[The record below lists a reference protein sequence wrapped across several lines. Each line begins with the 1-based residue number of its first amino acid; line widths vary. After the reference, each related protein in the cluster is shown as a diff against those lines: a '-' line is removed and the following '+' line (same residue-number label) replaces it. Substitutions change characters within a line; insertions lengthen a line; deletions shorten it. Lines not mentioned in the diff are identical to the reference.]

1 MALRAG
7 QDVLMGVGR
16 ITVEYHAINNMAP
29 PPAQNS
35 CDYAI
40 FAMYFWMP
48 DQTHTKFS
56 MHLHSE
62 RSRSKQ
68 LHVRHRA
75 LDAGWTLGAGYTST
89 PSPRQG
95 AGNSAQ
101 GAGAQGAV
109 HKTTP
114 IAEHSPHGKA
124 SYMRTP
130 PVFVALTIPP
140 DHVLPQLTDSELVS
154 VVSDYQYRAITA
166 GIDTALPPGLQ
177 KEVQVRVQRAAQRF
191 QQCDPG
197 SVEQEAHE

>member
-1 MALRAG
+1 
-7 QDVLMGVGR
+7 MGVGR

-89 PSPRQG
+89 QKQGTAPKELAPKELSTRPRQLL
-95 AGNSAQ
+95 NTR
-101 GAGAQGAV
+101 
-109 HKTTP
+109 H
-114 IAEHSPHGKA
+114 
-124 SYMRTP
+124 
-130 PVFVALTIPP
+130 
-140 DHVLPQLTDSELVS
+140 
-154 VVSDYQYRAITA
+154 TA
-166 GIDTALPPGLQ
+166 KRHT
-177 KEVQVRVQRAAQRF
+177 
-191 QQCDPG
+191 
-197 SVEQEAHE
+197 